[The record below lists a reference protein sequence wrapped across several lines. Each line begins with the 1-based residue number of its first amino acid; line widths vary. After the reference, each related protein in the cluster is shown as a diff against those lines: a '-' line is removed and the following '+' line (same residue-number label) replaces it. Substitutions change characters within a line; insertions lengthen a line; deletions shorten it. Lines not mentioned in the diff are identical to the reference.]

1 LLVLFIEKVLHLERR
16 KKRRVSFASVYKT
29 LSRKR
34 AIPSQNGAR
43 SFLTKQ
49 ISPAFAGVASARN
62 NPDL

>member
-1 LLVLFIEKVLHLERR
+1 LLVIFIEKVFLLGRR

-34 AIPSQNGAR
+34 AIPSRNGAK

-49 ISPAFAGVASARN
+49 ISPAFAGVAKASN
-62 NPDL
+62 NPDF